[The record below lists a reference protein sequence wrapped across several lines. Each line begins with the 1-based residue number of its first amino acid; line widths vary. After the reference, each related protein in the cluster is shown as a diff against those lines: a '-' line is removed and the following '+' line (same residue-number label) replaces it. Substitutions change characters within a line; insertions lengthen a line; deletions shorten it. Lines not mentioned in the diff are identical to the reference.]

1 MRDGGWNL
9 DVIGYFDNSL
19 VDSKQEETGSY
30 EVTRSEFCNK
40 SSSELTQTLGV
51 DFLETNGEFAF
62 DAFKQCVEETN
73 SNVTALSYEFVGGGA
88 GQLIAGEL
96 SRFINGQQQNLP
108 YELYGFAV
116 TPASANVE
124 CTFLAE
130 GIPDGLSRD
139 TPVEIQETPAGF
151 TCLRSDDVSIV
162 LDIQTTQGSFR
173 VISPSS
179 AQVEQTKVEQ
189 LQNELMALRSEL
201 SNTRIELEAN
211 LESVLTTSAS
221 GDRQIQTYAEQVNS
235 VAQAAL
241 KPGDR
246 VRLKSRE
253 GILISNNRQNQD
265 EKDLLIEPR
274 NPVPGGN
281 IDYVWWELQRAP

>member
-1 MRDGGWNL
+1 MRSRILILPICLFATPVWSQAIECSTIVDETLFNKKSVKVSELIIANMKADVCSKDFESRGAASSYMRDGGWNL
-9 DVIGYFDNSL
+9 DVFGYFDNSL

-139 TPVEIQETPAGF
+139 TPVEI
-151 TCLRSDDVSIV
+151 
-162 LDIQTTQGSFR
+162 
-173 VISPSS
+173 
-179 AQVEQTKVEQ
+179 
-189 LQNELMALRSEL
+189 
-201 SNTRIELEAN
+201 
-211 LESVLTTSAS
+211 
-221 GDRQIQTYAEQVNS
+221 
-235 VAQAAL
+235 
-241 KPGDR
+241 
-246 VRLKSRE
+246 
-253 GILISNNRQNQD
+253 
-265 EKDLLIEPR
+265 
-274 NPVPGGN
+274 
-281 IDYVWWELQRAP
+281 